1 MWLRLMLLN
10 IRELFR
16 TRPVLFVFIIA
27 SQVICIIAAFT
38 VAGMM
43 DAVTRPPDVKDER
56 SDWGKSFQVD
66 LAEYPENDDK
76 YVFLATFFDAETDE
90 LVYRGTDKDEIEKYE
105 KGEYLRPQKYYG
117 GLTSLPSNYDSLP
130 RYGEIKSKIEKI
142 LSSVGQHYVDMVM
155 TGYTA
160 EDMISIYSVS
170 GPESFVKKNYPQLMN
185 GGVEVQRSEPA
196 GVIYASEGDKLKL
209 DGTEYTVSAVT
220 VIESVVSMGK
230 KYASEPTCWLLTE
243 NCDDSFIVTYFRI
256 QVDDALT
263 GDELGYISDLIRSE
277 FSGYTDN
284 IQDPEPKPLI
294 EKQFNNMIYV
304 VSFILMAVMMLNLS
318 RLYTYI
324 LAKRKNALAVYSL
337 CGGSKVKIFDIY
349 ICEILLTLTISYV
362 IGFLLF
368 RFAVMGMIGAVYPS
382 FLTFFEPHICAVILG
397 AYIIFGG
404 IVMGLSIAPMINKS
418 VTALRREGGV

>member
-1 MWLRLMLLN
+1 MWLRLIFLN

-16 TRPVLFVFIIA
+16 TRPVLFIFIVI

-43 DAVTRPPDVKDER
+43 DAVTQPPDVKDER

-66 LAEYPENDDK
+66 LAEYPDNDDD
-76 YVFLATFFDAETDE
+76 YCFLGTIFDAKTNE
-90 LVYRGTDKDEIEKYE
+90 LVYRGTNQDEMEKYDN
-105 KGEYLRPQKYYG
+105 PDYYG
-117 GLTSLPSNYDSLP
+117 GLSSIPSNYDSLP
-130 RYGEIKSKIEKI
+130 KYGDIKKKIENI
-142 LSSVGQHYVDMVM
+142 LSSLGRHYVDMVM
-155 TGYTA
+155 TGYTSD
-160 EDMISIYSVS
+160 DMINYYSVS
-170 GPESFVKKNYPQLMN
+170 GPEGFVKKNYPQLMN
-185 GGVEVQRSEPA
+185 GGVEIQRSEPA
-196 GVIYASEGDKLKL
+196 GVIYASEGDKIKL
-209 DGTEYTVSAVT
+209 DKTEYTVSSVT
-220 VIESVVSMGK
+220 VIESIGLKM
-230 KYASEPTCWLLTE
+230 ASEPTCWLLTE
-243 NCDDSFIVTYFRI
+243 NCDDSFIVTYLRI
-256 QVDDALT
+256 QVDDSLT
-263 GDELGYISDLIRSE
+263 GDELGHISDMIRNE

-337 CGGSKVKIFDIY
+337 CGGSKAKIFDIY
-349 ICEILLTLTISYV
+349 ISEILLTLTVSYV

-368 RFAVMGMIGAVYPS
+368 WFVIMNMIGAVYPS
-382 FLTFFEPHICAVILG
+382 FLTFFDLRICALILG

-404 IVMGLSIAPMINKS
+404 IVMGLSIAPMIRKS

>member
-1 MWLRLMLLN
+1 MR
-10 IRELFR
+10 
-16 TRPVLFVFIIA
+16 A
-27 SQVICIIAAFT
+27 
-38 VAGMM
+38 
-43 DAVTRPPDVKDER
+43 
-56 SDWGKSFQVD
+56 
-66 LAEYPENDDK
+66 
-76 YVFLATFFDAETDE
+76 
-90 LVYRGTDKDEIEKYE
+90 
-105 KGEYLRPQKYYG
+105 YL
-117 GLTSLPSNYDSLP
+117 
-130 RYGEIKSKIEKI
+130 
-142 LSSVGQHYVDMVM
+142 
-155 TGYTA
+155 
-160 EDMISIYSVS
+160 
-170 GPESFVKKNYPQLMN
+170 
-185 GGVEVQRSEPA
+185 
-196 GVIYASEGDKLKL
+196 
-209 DGTEYTVSAVT
+209 
-220 VIESVVSMGK
+220 
-230 KYASEPTCWLLTE
+230 CWLLTE

-263 GDELGYISDLIRSE
+263 GDELGHISDLIRSE

-324 LAKRKNALAVYSL
+324 LAKRKNELTVYSL

-349 ICEILLTLTISYV
+349 ICEILLTLTVSYV

>member
-1 MWLRLMLLN
+1 MWLRLIFLN

-16 TRPVLFVFIIA
+16 TRPVLFVFIIV

-66 LAEYPENDDK
+66 LAEYADNADGDL
-76 YVFLATFFDAETDE
+76 FLGTFIDAKTNE
-90 LVYRGTDKDEIEKYE
+90 LVYRGTDKDEIEKY
-105 KGEYLRPQKYYG
+105 GEDDTDHKYYG
-117 GLTSLPSNYDSLP
+117 SLTALPSNYASLP
-130 RYGEIKSKIEKI
+130 KYGDIKKKIEKI
-142 LSSVGQHYVDMVM
+142 LSSVGRHYVDMVM
-155 TGYTA
+155 TGYTSNN
-160 EDMISIYSVS
+160 MISYYSVS
-170 GPESFVKKNYPQLMN
+170 GPESFVKKNYPKLMD
-185 GGVEVQRSEPA
+185 GGVEIQRGEPA
-196 GVIYASEGDKLKL
+196 AVIYASEGDKLKL
-209 DGTEYTVSAVT
+209 DGTEYTVAAVT
-220 VIESVVSMGK
+220 IINSIVKGV
-230 KYASEPTCWLLTE
+230 SEPMCWLLTE
-243 NCDDSFIVTYFRI
+243 NCDDSFIVSYFRI
-256 QVDDALT
+256 QVDDTLT
-263 GDELGYISDLIRSE
+263 GDELGHISDMIRSE

-284 IQDPEPKPLI
+284 IQDPEPKPLM

-337 CGGSKVKIFDIY
+337 CGGSKAKIFDIY
-349 ICEILLTLTISYV
+349 ISEILLTLTVSYV

-368 RFAVMGMIGAVYPS
+368 RFVIMDMIGAVYPS
-382 FLTFFEPHICAVILG
+382 FLTFFDLRICALILG

>member
-1 MWLRLMLLN
+1 MWLRLIFLN

-27 SQVICIIAAFT
+27 SQVLCIIAAFT

-43 DAVTRPPDVKDER
+43 DAVTQPPDVRDER
-56 SDWGKSFQVD
+56 SDWGRSFQVD
-66 LAEYPENDDK
+66 LVEYAGNADDDL
-76 YVFLATFFDAETDE
+76 FRGTFFDSKTNE

-105 KGEYLRPQKYYG
+105 NSDVIDGGKYYG
-117 GLTSLPSNYDSLP
+117 ELTTLPLNYYELP
-130 RYGEIKSKIEKI
+130 RYGDIKGKIEKI
-142 LSSVGQHYVDMVM
+142 LSSVGRHYVDMVL
-155 TGYTA
+155 TGFTS
-160 EDMISIYSVS
+160 EDIIDYYSVS
-170 GPESFVKKNYPQLMN
+170 GPESFVKKNYPKLKD
-185 GGVEVQRSEPA
+185 GGIEIYLGKPA
-196 GVIYASEGDKLKL
+196 GIIDVSEGDKLKL
-209 DGTEYTVSAVT
+209 DGTEYAVASVT
-220 VIESVVSMGK
+220 QKTTRGDIE
-230 KYASEPTCWLLTE
+230 PLCWLLTE

-256 QVDDALT
+256 QVDDTLT
-263 GDELGYISDLIRSE
+263 GDELGHISDLIRSE

-349 ICEILLTLTISYV
+349 ICEILLTLTVSYV

-404 IVMGLSIAPMINKS
+404 IVMGLSIAPMINRS
-418 VTALRREGGV
+418 VSELRREGGI